1 MTEGREEEVKEAW
14 RDTILRALLKIAER
28 GRKTRESKVTN
39 KNSHPRRV
47 HSLMRK
53 TNMIDEEI
61 KKFM

>member
-1 MTEGREEEVKEAW
+1 MERYHLKGSA
-14 RDTILRALLKIAER
+14 KIAER
-28 GRKTRESKVTN
+28 GRKTQESKVTN

-53 TNMIDEEI
+53 TNMIDEGI

>member
-1 MTEGREEEVKEAW
+1 MKEAW